1 MGFDD
6 AESQWLAA
14 FGLQVAPE
22 KTAMLVFDGNLLHRK
37 ERLAI
42 KPATFTFLGFVHFL
56 TKTSA
61 GKINI
66 ARSPSPKS
74 RERFVLAVAA
84 WLKVN
89 MHRRVW
95 EQQAHLTRALNGY
108 YEYFGLRLC
117 GPPLSTVRW
126 RVYRQWRWTL
136 RRRSQKARR
145 TCDWATLDAKP
156 WFQLPMPRLPNAWV

>member
-1 MGFDD
+1 MAKGRRHGEWSGHHGRGWNATRWPSFARVGERILALRLGSVVRTAFQEELPKMGRADQVRRRLCGGVQDRGD
-6 AESQWLAA
+6 AERFRHEVEERLAA

-22 KTAMLVFDGNLLHRK
+22 KTAVLLFDGNLLHRNQ
-37 ERLAI
+37 RLAI
-42 KPATFTFLGFVHFL
+42 KPAPFTFLGFVHFL

-89 MHRRVW
+89 MHR
-95 EQQAHLTRALNGY
+95 
-108 YEYFGLRLC
+108 
-117 GPPLSTVRW
+117 
-126 RVYRQWRWTL
+126 
-136 RRRSQKARR
+136 
-145 TCDWATLDAKP
+145 
-156 WFQLPMPRLPNAWV
+156 